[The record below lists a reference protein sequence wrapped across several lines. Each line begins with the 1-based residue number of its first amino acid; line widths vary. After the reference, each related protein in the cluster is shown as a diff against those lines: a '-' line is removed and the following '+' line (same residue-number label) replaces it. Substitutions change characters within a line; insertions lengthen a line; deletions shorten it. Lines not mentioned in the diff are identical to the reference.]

1 MEEAEAVVKMVAME
15 KAAVTAVAMVKAAV
29 AAIAAADWGL
39 CCTPPR

>member
-15 KAAVTAVAMVKAAV
+15 KAAVAMEKAAV
-29 AAIAAADWGL
+29 AAVAAADWGS